1 MKHCLIADDS
11 EVVRK
16 VARRV
21 LESMNFEVSEAQSG
35 QEALATCQER
45 APDAIFLDW
54 SMPDMT
60 GLQVLGALRL
70 SSDRKPY
77 ILYCLTENDAD
88 DIARARAAGADD
100 VILKPF
106 HGHELEAKLNGA
118 GLG

>member
-11 EVVRK
+11 EAVRK
-16 VARRV
+16 VVRRV
-21 LESMNFEVSEAQSG
+21 LEDMSFEVGEAGNG
-35 QEALATCQER
+35 QDAVATCQQR
-45 APDAIFLDW
+45 SPDAIFLDW

-70 SSDRKPY
+70 SSERKPY
-77 ILYCLTENDAD
+77 ILYCITENDPD

-100 VILKPF
+100 ILMKPF
-106 HGHELEAKLNGA
+106 HGHELEAKLANA